1 MFKKLYDMIGFRNGE
16 TKDLLKILGALFLI
30 AILFGIFK
38 HNTAKADCTG
48 CGDDGHQVC
57 PIEKKHTHK
66 TFMKEE
72 HKTSESTPEDGVV
85 FAVCIFAVGEDGS
98 RTLVDHRAS
107 DDLMDCLKNKRMA
120 EREYKDPKTRK
131 KFTYSPD
138 AVFLMTCDKV
148 DAKVRIKEDGS
159 WEILDILGRH
169 EQAYERKKVY
179 E

>member
-1 MFKKLYDMIGFRNGE
+1 M
-16 TKDLLKILGALFLI
+16 TKQVKIIFAYFILLAALSLGATKLL
-30 AILFGIFK
+30 
-38 HNTAKADCTG
+38 ADCTG

-85 FAVCIFAVGEDGS
+85 FAVCIFEIDENGV
-98 RTLVDHRAS
+98 RKLVDHVAS
-107 DDLMDCLKNKRMA
+107 ENLMDCLKNKREA
-120 EREYKDPKTRK
+120 ERKYKESKEKDGV
-131 KFTYSPD
+131 YN
-138 AVFLMTCDKV
+138 MTCDKV
-148 DAKVRIKEDGS
+148 NAKVRVLENGE
-159 WEILDILGRH
+159 WEILEITGRH

>member
-1 MFKKLYDMIGFRNGE
+1 M
-16 TKDLLKILGALFLI
+16 TKEIKIVFAYFIILA
-30 AILFGIFK
+30 AVLFGATK
-38 HNTAKADCTG
+38 VLSDCTG

-85 FAVCIFAVGEDGS
+85 FAVCIFEIDENGV
-98 RTLVDHRAS
+98 RKLVDHVAS
-107 DDLMDCLKNKRMA
+107 ENLMDCLKNKREA
-120 EREYKDPKTRK
+120 EREYKESKDK
-131 KFTYSPD
+131 D
-138 AVFLMTCDKV
+138 GVFNMTCDKV
-148 DAKVRIKEDGS
+148 NAKVRVLENGE
-159 WEILDILGRH
+159 WEILEITGRH